1 MSAFTR
7 DEEIADVPSFGVLAG
22 CSAMHFE
29 SSVASHKSVAQ
40 HRDLPV
46 SASKN
51 WILLASSYL
60 SIFPVRNESYL
71 NLRSSLRYEA
81 SCLCFNF
88 ILCLERAIFINQCR
102 DE

>member
-1 MSAFTR
+1 MSAVTR
-7 DEEIADVPSFGVLAG
+7 DEEIADVLSFGVLAS

-29 SSVASHKSVAQ
+29 CCVASHRSVAQ

-51 WILLASSYL
+51 WMLVASSYL

-71 NLRSSLRYEA
+71 KLRSSLRYEA
-81 SCLCFNF
+81 SRLCINF
-88 ILCLERAIFINQCR
+88 ILCLERAIFSNR
-102 DE
+102 